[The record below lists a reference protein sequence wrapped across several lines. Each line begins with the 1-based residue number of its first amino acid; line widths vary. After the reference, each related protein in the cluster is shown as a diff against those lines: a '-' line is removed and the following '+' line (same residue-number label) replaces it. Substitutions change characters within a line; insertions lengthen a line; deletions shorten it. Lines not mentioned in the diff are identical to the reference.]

1 MPHGE
6 TRLTMRRHPGEAARA
21 RQHVRDH
28 CAGLPGDVQATV
40 QLLTSEL
47 VTNAIQHGLGPIEL
61 RLTSGEGSLRVEVSD
76 ESPVRPGLGR
86 PSPDQT
92 RGRGLMVVEA
102 FAHSWGVS
110 SPPGSRGKSV
120 WFTVRTP

>member
-1 MPHGE
+1 MQHGE
-6 TRLTMRRHPGEAARA
+6 TRLTMRRHPSEAARA
-21 RQHVRDH
+21 REHVREF

-40 QLLTSEL
+40 QLLASEL

-61 RLTSGEGSLRVEVSD
+61 RLSSGDRSLRVEVSD
-76 ESPVRPGLGR
+76 ESPVRPRLGR
-86 PSPDQT
+86 QPPDRT

-102 FAHSWGVS
+102 FATSWGVS
-110 SPPGSRGKSV
+110 PAPGSTGKSV

>member
-1 MPHGE
+1 MQHGE
-6 TRLTMRRHPGEAARA
+6 TRLRLRRHPGEAARA
-21 RQHVRDH
+21 RQHVREY

-61 RLTSGEGSLRVEVSD
+61 RFTSSEGQLRVEVSD
-76 ESPVRPGLGR
+76 ESPTRPGTVR
-86 PSPDQT
+86 AAPDQG

-102 FAHSWGVS
+102 FASSWGVTS
-110 SPPGSRGKSV
+110 QKGRAGKSV